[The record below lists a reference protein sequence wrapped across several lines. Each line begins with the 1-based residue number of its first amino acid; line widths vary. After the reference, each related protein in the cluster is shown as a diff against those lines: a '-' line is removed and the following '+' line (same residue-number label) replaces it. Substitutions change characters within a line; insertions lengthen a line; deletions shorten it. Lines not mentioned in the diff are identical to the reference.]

1 MTTSSLSKT
10 RYSILA
16 IMLCA
21 GTALTPAFAQTQK
34 TPSADEIPDD
44 SEQVVEEYLNDL
56 KLDRLLAAQLR
67 QRIAEAKPED
77 KVKPAEALARL
88 YVRMLSASRDLDK
101 RRELETLSRNLLD
114 QVPDA
119 DSSELRLD
127 LAKAT
132 YLRAEESVE
141 RVRLKLAQPEER
153 VEALRVLQDV
163 LPAFSQIRARLNR
176 RVDALEQRERGSSG
190 DDQLLRADLA
200 EAKRLRSIGA
210 YYEGWAKYYIAY
222 LNNDKTAAK
231 EALEAFGVLLNAV
244 PGRAP
249 SIERFPSANLRF
261 DHIARAVFGTAM
273 CNAIIGNDVDA
284 MRWLDV
290 VLASEDLS
298 PAAQSQVFS
307 RQFVVLAQSSRWT
320 DCETL
325 IRRRRY
331 SGKDAAVQPL
341 TPSEARLV
349 AVLSLD
355 ALRNGTLREG
365 FKGTVGNLS
374 RVALAD
380 LVAKGELAQIVDLVK
395 QYGTLPIGDEGFIVA
410 YVRGLQAFDTAR
422 ELHKGAKPVDQTT
435 IPSDAGGEGDG
446 PATDPNV
453 INAYREAANLFQVAI
468 KADDVGEFTAEAA
481 RANLRRGLSLFYAG
495 DLIPA
500 ADAFEK
506 SFEKAADAQVKQDA
520 LWYAIVALDMSVEL
534 GDKPRATERD
544 RLSTIYIQQFPGTT
558 NATRLLIRQ
567 AQAVGVDDRR
577 AVEILM
583 KVPTDSPLYAA
594 ARKHAARLLYQQY
607 RSALPNEK
615 AFLALRFA
623 DVAEE
628 MLRVEVPAALSG
640 SDESAK
646 AAAESVAIRA
656 RQLLDVLLSSQT
668 PDLPRAE
675 AALATLEQVA
685 AKQGSVATNYEAE
698 VMFRKLQIAVARN
711 QMQDAQNLWDR
722 LRGMQGPFAAGADQ
736 LLYRTADE
744 SWRRD
749 QTNASYAKDVVRF
762 GSSLLEKLPEG
773 DVKSA
778 TRDRVAAAAA
788 LLWTSEK
795 DKRMRELAIKYDR
808 EQITSGLRTVSS
820 LRRLADLYESTN
832 EFQPAL
838 DSWNEILLGMDAGSP
853 EWYEARFNTLRLL
866 KIISQSE
873 ARAAYTQFKL
883 LYPTRP
889 PEPWGSKIDELDL
902 KELTPQELEQAAK
915 SGSSV
920 QPSPGSGK
928 GGGK

>member
-1 MTTSSLSKT
+1 MTTSSRAL
-10 RYSILA
+10 IIALL
-16 IMLCA
+16 LCA
-21 GTALTPAFAQTQK
+21 GSILTPAMAQTPPAQTQ
-34 TPSADEIPDD
+34 PADEIPDD

-56 KLDRLLAAQLR
+56 KLDGLLAAQLR
-67 QRIAEAKPED
+67 QRIAAAKPED

-88 YVRMLSASRDLDK
+88 YVRMLSASKDAEK

-114 QVPDA
+114 LVPDA

-132 YLRAEESVE
+132 YLRAEESAE

-153 VEALRVLQDV
+153 VEAIRVLQDV
-163 LPAFSQIRARLNR
+163 LPAFSQIRAKLNR
-176 RVDALEQRERGSSG
+176 RVDMLEQRERGG
-190 DDQLLRADLA
+190 GGEDQLLRADLA

-231 EALEAFGVLLNAV
+231 DALEAFGVLLNAV

-273 CNAIIGNDVDA
+273 CNAILGNDVDA

-298 PAAQSQVFS
+298 PAAQAQVFS

-320 DCETL
+320 DSETL
-325 IRRRRY
+325 IRRRRF

-355 ALRNGTLREG
+355 ALRSGSLREG

-410 YVRGLQAFDTAR
+410 YVRGLQAFDSAR
-422 ELHKGAKPVDQTT
+422 ELHKASASSNQKTVV
-435 IPSDAGGEGDG
+435 SLDASADGDG
-446 PATDPNV
+446 PATDPKV
-453 INAYREAANLFQVAI
+453 INAYRDAANLFQVAI
-468 KADDVGEFTAEAA
+468 KADDVNEFTAESA
-481 RANLRRGLSLFYAG
+481 RANLRRGLSLFYAS

-500 ADAFEK
+500 SEAFSK
-506 SFEKAADAQVKQDA
+506 SFEKATDAQVKQDA

-534 GDKPRATERD
+534 GDKPRAVERD
-544 RLSTIYIQQFPGTT
+544 RLSTVYIQQFPGST

-567 AQAVGVDDRR
+567 AQAVGVDDRK
-577 AVEILM
+577 AVDILM
-583 KVPTDSPLYAA
+583 KVPADSPLYAA
-594 ARKHAARLLYQQY
+594 ARKHSARLLYQQY

-628 MLRVEVPAALSG
+628 LLRLEAPSALTG
-640 SDESAK
+640 TDEAAK
-646 AAAESVAIRA
+646 AAAESAAIRA

-675 AALATLEQVA
+675 TALATLEQIA
-685 AKQGSVATNYEAE
+685 AKQGAIASTYEAE
-698 VMFRKLQIAVARN
+698 VLFRKLQIAVARS
-711 QMQDAQNLWDR
+711 QMQDAQAIWDR
-722 LRGMQGPFAAGADQ
+722 LRAMQGPFATGADQ
-736 LLYRTADE
+736 LLYRAADE

-778 TRDRVAAAAA
+778 ARDRVAAAAA
-788 LLWTSEK
+788 LLWSVEK
-795 DKRMRELAIKYDR
+795 DKRMRELAIKMDR

-820 LRRLADLYESTN
+820 LRRLAELYEGAN
-832 EFQPAL
+832 EYPPAL
-838 DSWNEILLGMDAGSP
+838 DAWNEVLLGMDAGTP
-853 EWYEARFNTLRLL
+853 EWYEARYNTLRLL

-889 PEPWGSKIDELDL
+889 PEPWGSKIDQLDI
-902 KELTPQELEQAAK
+902 KELTPQELEQASK
-915 SGSSV
+915 SGASG
-920 QPSPGSGK
+920 QPQPGTNA